1 MHKITSVKS
10 SNNMNKLW
18 PILLLLTACEPT
30 PRLVLEARSQSHF
43 DAFDSLNV
51 RFWQKGLNARNTAS
65 TVNGI
70 LSLPDVRPEGSWI
83 VTNGRYP
90 TDNIE
95 VIVKVETSSADAS
108 LELSNQ
114 VDYFSTNGLGK
125 NNSFYQF
132 YNAINDVQGPLY
144 IRRCLN
150 TTRTGNYF
158 ASGVDFT
165 RRHWLRI
172 GIAKDTVNFSYSFD
186 NSIWHLIYREKNIFG
201 GDSLYIA
208 LTGYKGWS
216 LSSFRM
222 AYSEIATD
230 TVTVV
235 RETPRAWIVWNDN
248 TEADLAGYRLYV
260 RNDSAG
266 FNQSFDTGLISTY
279 QISNLDTV
287 GTYSVQATAYD
298 TVANE
303 SPKSNTVRFK
313 YVPLDTVPPDT
324 TKPDSISWCDLNDDG
339 KIDLLDR
346 GMFNWSFPS
355 QRGESNYRVACD
367 KNNDDVVDGL
377 DLGLLA
383 RWCDFHD
390 GKQLNS
396 TAKLDSLYQKGK

>member
-1 MHKITSVKS
+1 MD
-10 SNNMNKLW
+10 KLW

-30 PRLVLEARSQSHF
+30 PQLVLEARSQSHF
-43 DAFDSLNV
+43 DTFDLFNV
-51 RFWQKGLNARNTAS
+51 GFWQKGLNSRNAANV
-65 TVNGI
+65 VNGVLV
-70 LSLPDVRPEGSWI
+70 LSDVRPEGSWI

-90 TDNIE
+90 TYNLEITVE
-95 VIVKVETSSADAS
+95 VEISSADAS

-132 YNAINDVQGPLY
+132 YNAINDAQGSLY

-150 TTRTGNYF
+150 AVRIGQYF
-158 ASGVDFT
+158 ASGVDFK
-165 RRHWLRI
+165 RKHWLKV

-201 GDSLYIA
+201 GDSLYVA

-216 LSSFRM
+216 LSSFRL
-222 AYSEIATD
+222 AYSEIASD
-230 TVTVV
+230 TVMIV
-235 RETPRAWIVWNDN
+235 RESPRVWIVWNDN
-248 TEADLAGYRLYV
+248 VEEDLAGYNLYV
-260 RNDSAG
+260 KNDSAG
-266 FNQSFDTGLISTY
+266 FNRSFDTGLISTY
-279 QISNLDTV
+279 QINDLDTV
-287 GTYSVQATAYD
+287 GTYSIQATAYD
-298 TVANE
+298 TVGNE
-303 SPKSNTVRFK
+303 SPKSNTVKFR
-313 YVPLDTVPPDT
+313 YLPRDTVVAPPDT
-324 TKPDSISWCDLNDDG
+324 TRPDSVSWCDLNGDG

-346 GMFNWSFPS
+346 GMFSWSFS
-355 QRGESNYRVACD
+355 SERGDPNYRVVCD

-396 TAKLDSLYQKGK
+396 TAKLDSLYRRDK